1 MPSQTRQISSSH
13 IPIHLL
19 KKGKNLLREQIKGFP
34 IEMVEDNAASAEE
47 NPAISAEL
55 GDCAQMLMNTI
66 AQFQLKK

>member
-1 MPSQTRQISSSH
+1 MSTRGRQ
-13 IPIHLL
+13 LL
-19 KKGKNLLREQIKGFP
+19 LLLMNELVVA
-34 IEMVEDNAASAEE
+34 MVEDNAASAEE